1 MSCGQFK
8 CALRRFD
15 GHGTNSYRPTN
26 SESAKQMD
34 NSLQAM
40 LAERARQDAGIFHIS
55 VPSQTI
61 PATSVQTQNMPLP
74 KKKE

>member
-26 SESAKQMD
+26 SESAKQVD

-40 LAERARQDAGIFHIS
+40 MAERARQDAGIFQIN
-55 VPSQTI
+55 PSPPT
-61 PATSVQTQNMPLP
+61 PTSVQIQSTPLP

>member
-15 GHGTNSYRPTN
+15 GHGTNTYRPTN

-40 LAERARQDAGIFHIS
+40 IAERARQDAGIFQINT
-55 VPSQTI
+55 VSQTI
-61 PATSVQTQNMPLP
+61 PTTSLQIQNMPLP